1 MTSSKKGL
9 SYHSGLALA
18 CIVVG
23 AAAVLTVYLFAVGV
37 PPLYS
42 DNIAYAEPGRQ
53 IVQGNGFVSRRLH
66 TALLPFIRDLESRPL
81 LFPYSEQPLF
91 QPWYEALV
99 FTFFGA
105 SERTVALANVPLFV
119 LLLLAVFLLTR
130 EVFDQW
136 AGFLAAA
143 ITLLDPTLLHL
154 MRLGATEIGFML
166 AVVGAAAVLT
176 VYLFAVGVPPLYSD
190 NIAYAEPGRQ
200 IVQGNGF
207 VSRRLHTALLPFIR
221 DLESRPLLFPYS
233 EQPLF
238 QPWYEALVF
247 TFFGASERTVAL
259 ANVPLFVLLLLAVFL
274 LTREVF
280 DQWAGFLAAAITL
293 LDPTLLHLMR
303 LGATEIGFM
312 LAVVLAFYGTAR
324 GAKSGTWGPLFGAS
338 AALAWAQYARPVGFT
353 YLVPLL
359 VFTFISQ
366 DERRS
371 SKTLLILG
379 LFLLLTLPITI
390 RSWYLFGTGHIHTV
404 HRLLYLTPS
413 FPGYSAYDTLSIPH
427 SLGFMLAVVLAFY
440 GTARGAKS
448 GTWGPLF
455 GASAALAWA
464 QYARPVGFTYLV
476 PLLVF
481 TFISQDERRSSK
493 TLLILGLFLLL
504 TLPITI
510 RSWYLFGTGHIHTVH
525 RLLYLTPSFPGY
537 SAYDTLSIPH
547 SLGVVL
553 ARYGWQIVFKWAKWM
568 VAHVVFLYKM
578 TNPATVAAAILG
590 GLWLSSSNRLAAAFA
605 WSLLVAYGLT
615 AATQSVV
622 VWAVRYVSH
631 LVPLFVVLASGA
643 VVAAWRFWVGSQRLA
658 TQGFLAL
665 VGILLLVQP
674 LATDMHRGAKL
685 KAANMEAIRT
695 FRAFGDFIKTHVGPD
710 EVVATDLSPVV
721 MWYGERT
728 SLTLPMDLETARRV
742 RQEYVPFTAII
753 LTSERIDNS
762 FFVRDETWRRA
773 YRGEMEPL
781 GFAISA
787 RFDEGSMRAV
797 LLRPGLPDGVGR
809 VTGAEGR

>member
-154 MRLGATEIGFML
+154 MRLGATEI
-166 AVVGAAAVLT
+166 
-176 VYLFAVGVPPLYSD
+176 
-190 NIAYAEPGRQ
+190 
-200 IVQGNGF
+200 
-207 VSRRLHTALLPFIR
+207 
-221 DLESRPLLFPYS
+221 
-233 EQPLF
+233 
-238 QPWYEALVF
+238 
-247 TFFGASERTVAL
+247 
-259 ANVPLFVLLLLAVFL
+259 
-274 LTREVF
+274 
-280 DQWAGFLAAAITL
+280 
-293 LDPTLLHLMR
+293 
-303 LGATEIGFM
+303 
-312 LAVVLAFYGTAR
+312 
-324 GAKSGTWGPLFGAS
+324 
-338 AALAWAQYARPVGFT
+338 
-353 YLVPLL
+353 
-359 VFTFISQ
+359 
-366 DERRS
+366 
-371 SKTLLILG
+371 
-379 LFLLLTLPITI
+379 
-390 RSWYLFGTGHIHTV
+390 
-404 HRLLYLTPS
+404 
-413 FPGYSAYDTLSIPH
+413 
-427 SLGFMLAVVLAFY
+427 GFMLAVVLAFY